1 MLLRWIV
8 SNWVRQNAHQHLRS
22 AVTEAV
28 RGAQPA
34 DESSESEPLP
44 PIDVVVV
51 FALSVESG
59 GIVDLL
65 QERITTRCHS
75 HTEHRGQLNG
85 RQVLV
90 AESGVGQGAA
100 KTATADIVRLYQP
113 NWVIS
118 AGFAGALQPELRRGH
133 ILMADDVCDTTGKR
147 LSIGLTV
154 DRASIEAS
162 PALHVGRLLTV
173 DQLIR
178 TRPQKEQ
185 LGAHHEALACDM
197 ETLAIAEA
205 CQKTGTKFMS
215 VRIISDSMDDEL
227 PKEIESLLAQD
238 SLVGKIGAAAG
249 AIVNRPSSIKDMWK
263 LKEDALKA
271 TDRLARFLTGVVDQL
286 PVSDLGQRN
295 VGDDE

>member
-1 MLLRWIV
+1 MMLRWMV
-8 SNWVRQNAHQHLRS
+8 SNWLRQTAQEQLRS
-22 AVTEAV
+22 VVTGAMHGESEA
-28 RGAQPA
+28 GAE
-34 DESSESEPLP
+34 DSSEPLP
-44 PIDVVVV
+44 PVDVAVV

-59 GIVDLL
+59 GFVDLL
-65 QERITTRCHS
+65 KERVTTRCHS

-85 RQVLV
+85 RHVLV
-90 AESGVGQGAA
+90 AESGVGRNAA
-100 KTATADIVRLYQP
+100 HAVTADVIGLYQP

-118 AGFAGALQPELRRGH
+118 AGFAGALQPELKRGH
-133 ILMADDVCDTTGKR
+133 ILMAEEVVDVTGKK

-178 TRPQKEQ
+178 TRSQKEQ
-185 LGAHHEALACDM
+185 LGTEHAALACDM

-205 CQKTGTKFMS
+205 CQPAGTKFMS

-227 PKEIESLLAQD
+227 PKEIESLLSQD
-238 SLVGKIGAAAG
+238 SLVGKLGAATG
-249 AIVNRPSSIKDMWK
+249 AIFHRPSSVKDMWK

-271 TDRLARFLTGVVDQL
+271 TDRLARFLTGVIDQL
-286 PVSDLGQRN
+286 PPP
-295 VGDDE
+295 